1 MELFFSSEAEK
12 DLAKLDKYE
21 QKIFMKHAE
30 KILNYENR
38 KHLKHGVPFFVEKV
52 SKQARIIY
60 DIKEEKLIILK
71 ICATHKEYEKIY
83 NTFR

>member
-1 MELFFSSEAEK
+1 MELLFTEEAKK
-12 DLAKLDKYE
+12 DLLKLDKYE

-30 KILNYENR
+30 KILIYENR
-38 KHLKHGVPFFVEKV
+38 KHLKHGVPLYVEKV

-60 DIKEEKLIILK
+60 DIQEEKLIILK

-83 NTFR
+83 TEFR